1 MKSDLAV
8 ETRAVCMVLIE
19 EIFEV
24 FDYKKEIEKNVFS
37 MTSFDKSKKAVQNVE
52 IRGKGSKEE

>member
-19 EIFEV
+19 EIF
-24 FDYKKEIEKNVFS
+24 DCKKEIERKDVLYDAF
-37 MTSFDKSKKAVQNVE
+37 
-52 IRGKGSKEE
+52 R

>member
-19 EIFEV
+19 EIF
-24 FDYKKEIEKNVFS
+24 DYKKEMEGNIFS
-37 MTSFDKSKKAVQNVE
+37 MTSSDKLKKAVQNAE
-52 IRGKGSKEE
+52 SRGKGGREE

>member
-19 EIFEV
+19 EIF
-24 FDYKKEIEKNVFS
+24 DYKKEMEGKYIHYDVF
-37 MTSFDKSKKAVQNVE
+37 
-52 IRGKGSKEE
+52 R

>member
-19 EIFEV
+19 EILEV
-24 FDYKKEIEKNVFS
+24 FDCKKEIERKDVLYDAF
-37 MTSFDKSKKAVQNVE
+37 
-52 IRGKGSKEE
+52 

>member
-24 FDYKKEIEKNVFS
+24 FDCRKEIERKYILYDVFRY
-37 MTSFDKSKKAVQNVE
+37 
-52 IRGKGSKEE
+52 I

>member
-19 EIFEV
+19 EIVEI
-24 FDYKKEIEKNVFS
+24 FDYKKEIERKYILYDVF
-37 MTSFDKSKKAVQNVE
+37 
-52 IRGKGSKEE
+52 R

>member
-19 EIFEV
+19 EIVEI
-24 FDYKKEIEKNVFS
+24 FDYKKEIE
-37 MTSFDKSKKAVQNVE
+37 
-52 IRGKGSKEE
+52 GKYVLYDAFR